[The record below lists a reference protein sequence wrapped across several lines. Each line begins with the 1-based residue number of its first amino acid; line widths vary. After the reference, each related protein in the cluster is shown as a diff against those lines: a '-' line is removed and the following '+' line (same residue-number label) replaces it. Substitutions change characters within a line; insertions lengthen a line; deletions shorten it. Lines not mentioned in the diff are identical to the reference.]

1 MQFGIYIERFEYFEN
16 RGDCQILSVFYTG
29 NLRFFDSDQ
38 VAQIFLGQVAFFP
51 NFPNRLSDQNSSME
65 RSYASRCAV
74 PLTPTKV
81 SITSLCVYILFCAIA
96 MPVRQRYGFHI
107 CKQISDFICSVFLYM
122 AYKDARIP

>member
-51 NFPNRLSDQNSSME
+51 N
-65 RSYASRCAV
+65 SRCAV

>member
-51 NFPNRLSDQNSSME
+51 NFPNRLSDQKQFDGKIV
-65 RSYASRCAV
+65 RF
-74 PLTPTKV
+74 
-81 SITSLCVYILFCAIA
+81 SLCSNFNA
-96 MPVRQRYGFHI
+96 
-107 CKQISDFICSVFLYM
+107 D
-122 AYKDARIP
+122 

>member
-51 NFPNRLSDQNSSME
+51 NFPNRVSDQNQFDGKIVRFSLCSTFNADLSVDNLIMCIYPFLCH
-65 RSYASRCAV
+65 SYACS
-74 PLTPTKV
+74 TK
-81 SITSLCVYILFCAIA
+81 IWF
-96 MPVRQRYGFHI
+96 P
-107 CKQISDFICSVFLYM
+107 YM
-122 AYKDARIP
+122 